1 MSKAK
6 VAESGKVLHPGRFDF
21 IGSSKYLFT
30 FSCLLIVGA
39 FILIAT
45 RGFHYGVDFAGGTE
59 VQVRFEQQLG
69 PDKVRGFMSDLGL
82 GNASIQAF
90 EGNKEFLI
98 RLDPVNSASEKEA
111 NETLKEIVKKI
122 TDGLTGTFKSEGAS
136 VLRVDTVGPQVGS
149 ELKRNGILA
158 ACYSILLILIYI
170 GLRFDYKYAPGAVF
184 CLIHDSLFILGM
196 YSLFHLEMNV
206 QIMAAILTII
216 GYSMND
222 TIVVFDRIRENEKLF
237 RGQSFQW
244 ICNRSMNDC
253 LSRTILTSCTT
264 FMSVMVMWAL
274 AGGVI
279 RDFAMTMAIGIVVG
293 TYSTIYVAT
302 PLIIWIDKL
311 EHAKQRA

>member
-6 VAESGKVLHPGRFDF
+6 VHGKAPNAGRFDF
-21 IGSSKYLFT
+21 IGSTKF
-30 FSCLLIVGA
+30 FFPVSCLLIVAGL
-39 FILIAT
+39 ILIFA

-59 VQVRFEQQLG
+59 VQVRFEKSL
-69 PDKVRGFMSDLGL
+69 DASKVRGFMADLGL
-82 GNASIQAF
+82 GNASIQSF
-90 EGNKEFLI
+90 EGNHEFLI
-98 RLDPVNSASEKEA
+98 RLDPVQAVSEKEA
-111 NETLKEIVKKI
+111 NQTLLATIKKI
-122 TDGLTGTFKSEGAS
+122 TDGLKESFSTDGAS
-136 VLRVDTVGPQVGS
+136 VLRVDTVGPQVGT

-158 ACYSILLILIYI
+158 AFYSILMILIYI
-170 GLRFDYKYAPGAVF
+170 GLRFDYKYSPGAVF
-184 CLIHDSLFILGM
+184 CLVHDTIFILAL
-196 YSLFHLEMNV
+196 YSLFSWEMNV
-206 QIMAAILTII
+206 QIMAAVLTII

-237 RGQSFQW
+237 RDQSFAW

-253 LSRTILTSCTT
+253 LSRTILTSTTT
-264 FMSVMVMWAL
+264 FMSVLVMWAL

-311 EHAKQRA
+311 ERSKARA